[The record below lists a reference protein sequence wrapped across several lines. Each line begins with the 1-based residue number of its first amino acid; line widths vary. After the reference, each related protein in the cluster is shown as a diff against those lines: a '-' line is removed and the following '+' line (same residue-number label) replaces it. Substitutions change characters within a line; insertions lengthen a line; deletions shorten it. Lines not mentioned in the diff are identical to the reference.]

1 MKKLW
6 LLAAAMV
13 LALSLAACSSGK
25 STAEIDNDLQGVWYC
40 TLTAEDVSID
50 VAYVFGTENS
60 FMLMSSVDGSVL
72 TEEYGTYEISDGE
85 IIAAKENG
93 DEVVLTYSYAG
104 DDITVLAPN
113 GMELTY
119 LNT

>member
-1 MKKLW
+1 M
-6 LLAAAMV
+6 
-13 LALSLAACSSGK
+13 
-25 STAEIDNDLQGVWYC
+25 QG
-40 TLTAEDVSID
+40 DS
-50 VAYVFGTENS
+50 VF
-60 FMLMSSVDGSVL
+60 LHA
-72 TEEYGTYEISDGE
+72 DGE
-85 IIAAKENG
+85 IIATKENG